1 MVLTTSIFHIIISM
15 KKGNG
20 KMEQKMTPTKE
31 KELKQF
37 IDFYNDK
44 KETDIAFYE
53 MYNFTG
59 IDAGYEEKIKDNALN
74 QTIGYIE
81 DYYGVHT
88 AAFAAS
94 TAASLGVGSLA
105 AAGSVCALNEI
116 VSDAACIGIS
126 VGVGIGTA
134 ILTEFAIHRQ
144 NKKIREYDEKAKCA
158 AEMTQKLREYR
169 REDKND
175 VILINSTNEGPTR

>member
-1 MVLTTSIFHIIISM
+1 MVLTTSIFHIIIFV

-31 KELKQF
+31 KELQQF

-81 DYYGVHT
+81 DYYDVHT
-88 AAFAAS
+88 AAFAAA
-94 TAASLGVGSLA
+94 TAASMGVGTLVSA
-105 AAGSVCALNEI
+105 TSIYALNGV
-116 VSDAACIGIS
+116 VSETASAGVSI
-126 VGVGIGTA
+126 GVGLGAA

-175 VILINSTNEGPTR
+175 VIFTNSTNKERTR

>member
-1 MVLTTSIFHIIISM
+1 M

-20 KMEQKMTPTKE
+20 KMEQKKDSAKE
-31 KELKQF
+31 KELQQF
-37 IDFYNDK
+37 INFYNEK
-44 KETDIAFYE
+44 KEADIAFYE

-59 IDAGYEEKIKDNALN
+59 IDTGYEEKIKDNALN

-81 DYYGVHT
+81 DYYDVHT

-105 AAGSVCALNEI
+105 AAGSVYALNQI
-116 VSDAACIGIS
+116 VADAACVGIS
-126 VGVGIGTA
+126 VGVGIGAT
-134 ILTEFAIHRQ
+134 ILTELAIHHQ
-144 NKKIREYDEKAKCA
+144 NKKIREYDKKAKCA

-175 VILINSTNEGPTR
+175 VILINSTSKEPTR